1 MAQRA
6 CSTPPP
12 NALLERGVAQAF
24 MVGMLTTTHNVG
36 HSAWLTTA
44 TKNHVCGLGKCRT
57 GRGGVGVNEGEMR
70 NRQEKGVCPTPGTAF
85 TDAPK
90 KSPPVTHEALPEDW
104 GGP

>member
-1 MAQRA
+1 MCVVWGNAAQ
-6 CSTPPP
+6 
-12 NALLERGVAQAF
+12 G
-24 MVGMLTTTHNVG
+24 G
-36 HSAWLTTA
+36 
-44 TKNHVCGLGKCRT
+44 
-57 GRGGVGVNEGEMR
+57 GGVGVNEGEMR